1 MSIKRFSLLLIIF
14 LLTPLVMRAGEGMW
28 LLNMLEGH
36 VISDMQKKG
45 FRLTAEDIYS
55 VNQACLK
62 DAVVIFGGGC
72 TGAVVSDKGLILTNH
87 HCGYGVVQSH
97 SSVEH
102 DYLTDG
108 FFAKSQEEELPNP
121 GLSVTFLRYMDDV
134 TDRVL
139 EGVATDEPAS
149 GREAKISANMEA
161 IKKEA
166 IEGTG
171 YDAEVNSLFYGNQ
184 YYLFVYERFRDVR
197 LVGAPPS
204 SIGNFGQDHD
214 NWMWPRHTGD
224 FTLFRIYADDNN
236 KPSDYSQD
244 NIPYTPRKHFEIS
257 VSGIQKGDFT
267 MLMGYPGST
276 EQFLY
281 SDAVSI
287 MTEVSLPQKIALRT
301 TRLDVMDKYMQQ
313 SDKVRIQYASKY
325 RRVSNSWKKWQ
336 GIIRGLKRLEAISK
350 KERLESRFDA
360 WAARDNSREK
370 EYGDILTSFEE
381 LYSEVRNYQTVSDY
395 LYECVGAVEIFRQ
408 LGTLQRLTGDTAA
421 AEVISSQMEGF
432 YKDYHMPID
441 REIFA
446 EMMEAYHRDVNP
458 AFHPPTL
465 KKAYSRY
472 DGDFY
477 RMGEKLFDRSVF
489 DSEDEFTRWLEK
501 YGDHPGRALKKMEKD
516 PLVLF
521 WNDFRDLYMAQVI
534 PDQSVL
540 ESNLQDLYKHYTS
553 GLMKMRQDHTF
564 YPDAN
569 FTMRITYGNVQGYE
583 PRDAV
588 KYKYQTTLEGIIEK
602 RNTGAQDYEIP
613 EKLEELYIQ
622 KDYSIYGR
630 DATMPVCFIASN
642 HTSGGNSG
650 SPVIDAHGRLIGLNF
665 DRNWEGTMS
674 DIMYDPDQCRN
685 ITVDIRYVLFIIDKF
700 ADAGY
705 LVDEMTVHKRVTP

>member
-1 MSIKRFSLLLIIF
+1 MSIKRFSLLLIIL
-14 LLTPLVMRAGEGMW
+14 LLTPLSMRAGEGMW
-28 LLNMLEGH
+28 LLTMLEGH
-36 VISDMQKKG
+36 VISDMQEKG

-72 TGAVVSDKGLILTNH
+72 TGAVVSDKGLLLTNH

-108 FFAKSQEEELPNP
+108 FFAMSQEEELPNP

-134 TDRVL
+134 THRVL
-139 EGVATDEPAS
+139 EGVETEEPAS
-149 GREAKISANMEA
+149 SRETKISAN
-161 IKKEA
+161 IDDIIKEA
-166 IEGTG
+166 EEGNG
-171 YDAEVNSLFYGNQ
+171 YNAEVKSLFYGNQ
-184 YYLFVYERFRDVR
+184 YYLFVYESFRDIR

-224 FTLFRIYADDNN
+224 FTVFRIYADANN
-236 KPSDYSQD
+236 KPADYSPD

-257 VSGIQKGDFT
+257 TSGVKKGDFT

-301 TRLDVMDKYMQQ
+301 TRLEVMDKHMKQ

-325 RRVSNSWKKWQ
+325 RGVSNSWKKWK
-336 GIIRGLKRLEAISK
+336 GIIRGLQRLEAISK
-350 KERLESRFDA
+350 KKKMESRFDA
-360 WAARDNSREK
+360 WVAQEDRREEK
-370 EYGDILTSFEE
+370 YGEILNEFEE
-381 LYSEVRNYQTVSDY
+381 LYGEVRDLQAVSDY
-395 LYECVGAVEIFRQ
+395 LYECVGAVEVFRN
-408 LGTLQRLTGDTAA
+408 LGTLQRLIGDTAA
-421 AEVISSQMEGF
+421 ADVISSHMREF

-446 EMMEAYHRDVNP
+446 EMMKAYHRDINP
-458 AFHPPTL
+458 AFHPSKL
-465 KKAYSRY
+465 KKAYSKY
-472 DGDFY
+472 NGDFY
-477 RMGEKLFDRSVF
+477 RMGERLFDRSVL
-489 DSEDEFTRWLEK
+489 DTQDEFNNWLEK
-501 YGDHPGRALKKMEKD
+501 YADRPERALKKLEKD
-516 PLVLF
+516 PLVGF
-521 WNDFRDLYMAQVI
+521 WNDFRDLYMTQVI
-534 PDQSVL
+534 PDQGVL
-540 ESNLQDLYKHYTS
+540 ESNLQDLYKNYTS
-553 GLMKMRQDHTF
+553 ALMKMRKNHTF

-588 KYKYQTTLEGIIEK
+588 KYKYQTTLKGIIEK
-602 RNTGAQDYEIP
+602 RNTGAKDYKIP
-613 EKLEELYIQ
+613 DKLEELYIQ
-622 KDYSIYGR
+622 KDYSLYGR
-630 DATMPVCFIASN
+630 DDTMPVCFIASN

-650 SPVIDAHGRLIGLNF
+650 SPVVDAHGRLIGLNF

-674 DIMYDPDQCRN
+674 DVMYDPDQCRN
-685 ITVDIRYVLFIIDKF
+685 ITVDIRYVLFVIDKF

-705 LVDEMTVHKRVTP
+705 LLDEMTLYKKVTP